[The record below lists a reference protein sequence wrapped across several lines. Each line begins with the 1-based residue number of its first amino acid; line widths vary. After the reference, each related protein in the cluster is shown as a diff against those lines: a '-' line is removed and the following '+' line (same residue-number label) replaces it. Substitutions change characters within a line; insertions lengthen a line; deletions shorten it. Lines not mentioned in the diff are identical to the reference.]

1 MLEPAAM
8 VVFTI
13 PPSQGCQPDCEGFSV
28 HRTESGST
36 SKPRFVRF
44 GDVCTALGGG
54 AKAWDMG
61 AKMHE
66 LCRTAGF
73 PVTNKVVWHCTAR
86 SGFTLQTLAALA
98 STLNIPWYL

>member
-8 VVFTI
+8 VIFTI
-13 PPSQGCQPDCEGFSV
+13 PLSQGCQPDCEGFSV
-28 HRTESGST
+28 HRTESGSA
-36 SKPRFVRF
+36 SEPRFVRF

-86 SGFTLQTLAALA
+86 SGFTLHTLAALA
-98 STLNIPWYL
+98 LTLNIPWYL

>member
-28 HRTESGST
+28 HRTESGSA
-36 SKPRFVRF
+36 SEPRFVRF

-61 AKMHE
+61 AKVHE

-73 PVTNKVVWHCTAR
+73 PVTNSVAGAHPPRCYGRR
-86 SGFTLQTLAALA
+86 S
-98 STLNIPWYL
+98 STCAVLLWGPN